1 MKTNLKSSHLN
12 DESHQITAEPLQND
26 LARRDGTIR
35 GIMLNAKPVNLEQV
49 FGLTKPTE
57 DFSS

>member
-1 MKTNLKSSHLN
+1 MKTNLKSSHFN
-12 DESHQITAEPLQND
+12 APHQLTAEPPQND
-26 LARRDGTIR
+26 LTRRDGTIR
-35 GIMLNAKPVNLEQV
+35 GIILNAKRVNLEQV